1 MRTSAVVLLLA
12 SASACTAQVG
22 NGSSTPALTAVIA
35 SGNCPIGIEARQQPR
50 NAYLLADNAH
60 SIHPSYQVTFH
71 PRTGRAIQQVELALS
86 GPTGLHL
93 RNATTTATNK
103 NDTDATETITLDG
116 IGNSTITPT
125 KLTALASIR
134 LISVTYTD
142 GSRWHSSATHSC
154 TIAPSGFVLVN

>member
-1 MRTSAVVLLLA
+1 MRGSAVVLILLA
-12 SASACTAQVG
+12 FASTCAAQVG
-22 NGSSTPALTAVIA
+22 NGSSTAALTAVQT

-60 SIHPSYQVTFH
+60 TAHPSYQVTFH
-71 PRTGRAIQQVELALS
+71 PRTGQAIQQVVLALS

-93 RNATTTATNK
+93 RNATTSNRTNEA
-103 NDTDATETITLDG
+103 DATETITLDG
-116 IGNSTITPT
+116 INDSTITPT
-125 KLTALASIR
+125 KLTALVSIS

-142 GSRWHSSATHSC
+142 GSRWHNSATNSC